1 MEITRIENNV
11 KEGRDPD
18 FVGNNKFYVGNLDFG
33 VEEDD
38 LRALFADVG
47 EVGNVSIIT
56 GPDGRS
62 KGFAF
67 VTMMSDEVTDK
78 CMDLDGT
85 ELNGRNIN
93 VKPPNN

>member
-1 MEITRIENNV
+1 M

-47 EVGNVSIIT
+47 EVGSAPGARGGT
-56 GPDGRS
+56 
-62 KGFAF
+62 AF
-67 VTMMSDEVTDK
+67 LRRAEQ
-78 CMDLDGT
+78 
-85 ELNGRNIN
+85 
-93 VKPPNN
+93 